1 MLKISKIMKLDKN
14 STLPVTHVIF
24 DLDGTIL
31 DTESVYRKAY
41 RKVCKKYGKSE
52 KLTKKVENK
61 VMGIPAMQVA
71 NVLKKECDFSL
82 SAKEL
87 RSELDKNVQPMFES
101 VRLKPGAEKLIT
113 HLLRSGVPVALATS
127 SRKKNAKLK
136 MAGYRYL
143 FEGFSH
149 MVFRDDEGISEGK
162 PSPDV
167 FLKAMELF
175 PDECST
181 DNCLVFEDSE
191 NGVKAALSAG
201 LQVVLIPDSN
211 PLSFDDVPTYKSLD
225 DFRPEDYG
233 LPPYEDYDENSN
245 GSEE

>member
-1 MLKISKIMKLDKN
+1 MIIMKLDKN
-14 STLPVTHVIF
+14 TIQDKPVTHVIF

-31 DTESVYRKAY
+31 DTESVYKKAY
-41 RKVCKKYGKSE
+41 RKVCKKYGKTE
-52 KLTKKVENK
+52 KLTKKVENS
-61 VMGIPAMQVA
+61 VRGVSAMQVA
-71 NVLKKECDFSL
+71 NVLKKECEFSL

-87 RSELDKNVQPMFES
+87 RSELDQNVQPMFEN

-113 HLLRSGVPVALATS
+113 HLLRSDIPVALATS

-149 MVFRDDEGISEGK
+149 MVFRDDDGIGEGK

-167 FLKAMELF
+167 FLKALELF
-175 PDECST
+175 PEDYDT

-201 LQVVLIPDSN
+201 LQVVLIPETS
-211 PLSFDDVPTYKSLD
+211 LSMDVPTIKSLD
-225 DFRPEDYG
+225 EFRPEDYG
-233 LPPYEDYDENSN
+233 LPPYEPEDVEDDE
-245 GSEE
+245 EVCTLVE